1 MPVAWL
7 EKTMWNLGLEVH
19 RQPFSRTL
27 PFPDEARE
35 RYVRT
40 DPPLNPPQSWGKG
53 PSRPQPSPSL
63 GRW

>member
-7 EKTMWNLGLEVH
+7 EKTMWHLGLEVH
-19 RQPFSRTL
+19 KQPFSRTL

-40 DPPLNPPQSWGKG
+40 HPLPKPPAHPRRGVPAQAA
-53 PSRPQPSPSL
+53 PRP
-63 GRW
+63 

>member
-1 MPVAWL
+1 MAWL

-27 PFPDEARE
+27 PFPDETRE
-35 RYVRT
+35 RYVCT
-40 DPPLNPPQSWGKG
+40 GLPVPPYPGSAAPFLSPP
-53 PSRPQPSPSL
+53 PSL

>member
-7 EKTMWNLGLEVH
+7 EKTMWHLGLEVH
-19 RQPFSRTL
+19 KQPFARTL

-40 DPPLNPPQSWGKG
+40 RLPQA
-53 PSRPQPSPSL
+53 PSPPRGGGSQP
-63 GRW
+63 RPPPPP